1 MVLPHLPHLHLLL
14 PHQLRQS
21 LHNLQHL
28 LLQLLH
34 QLHLWLQ
41 HRLHPEQAQSSQCLP
56 LVKA

>member
-1 MVLPHLPHLHLLL
+1 MAPPHLPHLHLLL

-21 LHNLQHL
+21 LHHLRHL
-28 LLQLLH
+28 LLLPLH

-41 HRLHPEQAQSSQCLP
+41 HQLHPERAQSSQCLP